1 MFYHRIE
8 HERGDAVVKNSDDL
22 MKLTEVDE
30 EDELERQASR
40 IVDEAIQKAVTLETQ
55 KRLMS

>member
-1 MFYHRIE
+1 M
-8 HERGDAVVKNSDDL
+8 KNNGDL

-40 IVDEAIQKAVTLETQ
+40 IADEAIQKALTLETP
-55 KRLMS
+55 RR